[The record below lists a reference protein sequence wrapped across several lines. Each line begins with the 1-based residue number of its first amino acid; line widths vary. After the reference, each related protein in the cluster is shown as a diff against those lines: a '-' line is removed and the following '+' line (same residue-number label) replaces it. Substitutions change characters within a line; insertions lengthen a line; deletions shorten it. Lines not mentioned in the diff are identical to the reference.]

1 MLNLIFTAGVT
12 EHKRIRISMVTETD
26 TLRKKKKKLY
36 GSHILMLQPL
46 RVISSQSS
54 PLKVCRSA
62 LAGIE
67 PRLIFWV

>member
-46 RVISSQSS
+46 RVRMNN
-54 PLKVCRSA
+54 K
-62 LAGIE
+62 
-67 PRLIFWV
+67 